1 MTEPDDFFNLSD
13 FKHRDLWQKG
23 DQVWDALKRL
33 HTYLEELISIDATNI
48 QGKVSSKAH
57 IHGGGIYIGRGTI
70 VEDGAYISGPTFIS
84 EGCIIRHGA
93 YVRGD
98 VIVGNGS
105 IIGHSS
111 EIKHSILLNESK
123 APHFAYVGDSILG
136 HRVNLGAGTKLSN
149 LTIHSAEKSNT
160 EKRLTIHIPVAGQN
174 YNTGLTKL
182 GAILGDDVQT
192 GCNCVTNPGCLV
204 GPRTLIYANTS
215 LRKGFTP
222 SDSLVKLSQEIK
234 VDTKY

>member
-1 MTEPDDFFNLSD
+1 MTEPNDFFNLSD

-33 HTYLEELISIDATNI
+33 QGYLEELISIDATNI

-57 IHGGGIYIGRGTI
+57 IHGGGIYIGKDTI
-70 VEDGAYISGPTFIS
+70 VEDGAYISGPTFINA
-84 EGCIIRHGA
+84 GCIIRHDA
-93 YVRGD
+93 YVRGN
-98 VIVGNGS
+98 VIIGNGS

-149 LTIHSAEKSNT
+149 LTINSAEKSNT
-160 EKRLTIHIPVAGQN
+160 SKRSTIHIPVGGVN
-174 YNTGLTKL
+174 YDLS
-182 GAILGDDVQT
+182 
-192 GCNCVTNPGCLV
+192 
-204 GPRTLIYANTS
+204 LIH
-215 LRKGFTP
+215 
-222 SDSLVKLSQEIK
+222 I
-234 VDTKY
+234 